1 MVISFVAKE
10 KKEPREIIDWE
21 TFTRRQRRGL
31 EAKVRI
37 GGKTIKRFSR
47 RKKGAKRTVDVD
59 VVVAED
65 LLDLTLLLEISKSLA
80 GQATVDLQTVD
91 KGGDSDE
98 TVGLDILVEPLGGR
112 LLKDDGVL
120 GLVLNY
126 NSHETSAFRSLF
138 SSDQLLKSFFIIS
151 HPDSEKFFLSP
162 SLSFLSSSII
172 VLDIAD
178 GSGMRRG

>member
-1 MVISFVAKE
+1 M
-10 KKEPREIIDWE
+10 
-21 TFTRRQRRGL
+21 
-31 EAKVRI
+31 
-37 GGKTIKRFSR
+37 GGER
-47 RKKGAKRTVDVD
+47 AVDVD

-98 TVGLDILVEPLGGR
+98 TVGLDILVELLGGR

-126 NSHETSAFRSLF
+126 SSKHETSAFRSLSLLRTSF
-138 SSDQLLKSFFIIS
+138 SKSFFIVS
-151 HPDSEKFFLSP
+151 HPDFVDNFFLSP
-162 SLSFLSSSII
+162 SLSFLSHSIMAH
-172 VLDIAD
+172 DIAD
-178 GSGMRRG
+178 GWGMGRE

>member
-1 MVISFVAKE
+1 M
-10 KKEPREIIDWE
+10 
-21 TFTRRQRRGL
+21 
-31 EAKVRI
+31 
-37 GGKTIKRFSR
+37 
-47 RKKGAKRTVDVD
+47 
-59 VVVAED
+59 VAED

-126 NSHETSAFRSLF
+126 SSKNETSAFRSL
-138 SSDQLLKSFFIIS
+138 SFFG
-151 HPDSEKFFLSP
+151 PASP
-162 SLSFLSSSII
+162 SRSSSYPIQIPSKILSFAFSFFVIL
-172 VLDIAD
+172 LDD
-178 GSGMRRG
+178 GS

>member
-1 MVISFVAKE
+1 M
-10 KKEPREIIDWE
+10 
-21 TFTRRQRRGL
+21 
-31 EAKVRI
+31 
-37 GGKTIKRFSR
+37 
-47 RKKGAKRTVDVD
+47 
-59 VVVAED
+59 AED

-98 TVGLDILVEPLGGR
+98 TVGLDILVELLGGR

-126 NSHETSAFRSLF
+126 NSHEMSAFRSLF
-138 SSDQLLKSFFIIS
+138 SSDQVLKSFFIIS
-151 HPDSEKFFLSP
+151 HPDFVEKFFPSP

-172 VLDIAD
+172 ILDIAD
-178 GSGMRRG
+178 DGWGMRRG

>member
-1 MVISFVAKE
+1 M
-10 KKEPREIIDWE
+10 
-21 TFTRRQRRGL
+21 
-31 EAKVRI
+31 
-37 GGKTIKRFSR
+37 GGT
-47 RKKGAKRTVDVD
+47 RTVDVD

-98 TVGLDILVEPLGGR
+98 TVGLDILVELLGGR

-126 NSHETSAFRSLF
+126 NSKHETSAFRSF
-138 SSDQLLKSFFIIS
+138 SSSDQLLQVVLHRIPSRFHRKTLSISFSFFFIA
-151 HPDSEKFFLSP
+151 
-162 SLSFLSSSII
+162 
-172 VLDIAD
+172 LDH
-178 GSGMRRG
+178 GS

>member
-10 KKEPREIIDWE
+10 KKEPREIIDGE

-31 EAKVRI
+31 DAQVRI
-37 GGKTIKRFSR
+37 VGKKIKRLSL
-47 RKKGAKRTVDVD
+47 RKKGEKRTVDVD

-98 TVGLDILVEPLGGR
+98 TVGLDILVELLSGR

-126 NSHETSAFRSLF
+126 NSKRDVSN
-138 SSDQLLKSFFIIS
+138 
-151 HPDSEKFFLSP
+151 
-162 SLSFLSSSII
+162 SLSRF
-172 VLDIAD
+172 
-178 GSGMRRG
+178 